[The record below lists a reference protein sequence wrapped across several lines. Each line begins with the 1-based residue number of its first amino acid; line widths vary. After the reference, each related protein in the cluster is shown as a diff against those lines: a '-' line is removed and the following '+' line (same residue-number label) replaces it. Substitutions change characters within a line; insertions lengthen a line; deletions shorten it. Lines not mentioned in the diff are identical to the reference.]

1 MKAIFDVSPIP
12 TQTMKSGSIASG
24 GIGRRISTIGSS
36 RLRTTGKCPAGSPR
50 ASARRA
56 PVAKPTTTRSSVAA
70 TWPQSWPVAAS
81 SATFPRTRHGPA
93 RKIGLKRFPST
104 TSPDARLH
112 TRRKATTA
120 PARRTHARPRG
131 SGAPWSPHSTRS
143 VTVFTNMTSSR
154 RAHGVTASAAAAV
167 WWTYLMR
174 GAAGQDGAEA
184 LYCAA
189 MGDLLLRRG
198 VVDGR
203 RRDVA
208 IRDGRIRRLGV
219 DLDPT
224 GYDALDVTDKLVL
237 PGFVESHIH
246 PDKAFIADR
255 TEGLRAGGPSAQ
267 TLVAELKKTF
277 TVDDIYRRARRV
289 MELAVRHGCTT
300 MRAHVEVD
308 AYVELRGVEALRR
321 LQVELAGVLD
331 LRLIAFAQEGI
342 FRDGVTQ
349 DLLREARLHVI
360 SLPATE
366 LHVKGRG
373 DDRRTWRGVTRI
385 AELRA
390 AGINVALST
399 NNIVNPFTPYG
410 HPDLLRQALVAAMA
424 AHLGNLEQMAWLL
437 ELVTTNP
444 ARAVGLEDYGLREG
458 CRADL
463 VVLDAHDP
471 AQAITEQAEK
481 LYVIKGGVLVARNT
495 RTSEVRTPR

>member
-1 MKAIFDVSPIP
+1 MMSAFVGCTVIACTWTGSGRPLVSCS
-12 TQTMKSGSIASG
+12 Q
-24 GIGRRISTIGSS
+24 
-36 RLRTTGKCPAGSPR
+36 
-50 ASARRA
+50 A
-56 PVAKPTTTRSSVAA
+56 PP
-70 TWPQSWPVAAS
+70 P
-81 SATFPRTRHGPA
+81 
-93 RKIGLKRFPST
+93 
-104 TSPDARLH
+104 
-112 TRRKATTA
+112 TRRKMPLVDPPVHCPTPTYTRDAVVMVVSFRRCVGYDSTA
-120 PARRTHARPRG
+120 GKEIRPMASLLVRG
-131 SGAPWSPHSTRS
+131 GL
-143 VTVFTNMTSSR
+143 V
-154 RAHGVTASAAAAV
+154 G
-167 WWTYLMR
+167 
-174 GAAGQDGAEA
+174 
-184 LYCAA
+184 
-189 MGDLLLRRG
+189 
-198 VVDGR
+198 GR
-203 RRDVA
+203 RQDIA
-208 IRDGRIRRLGV
+208 IRDGRIDRIGP
-219 DLDPT
+219 DLAT
-224 GYDALDVTDKLVL
+224 AGHEILDARDCLVL
-237 PGFVESHIH
+237 PGFVETHIH

-255 TEGLRAGGPSAQ
+255 TEGLRAGGPTAQ

-321 LQVELAGVLD
+321 GQAELAAVLD

-349 DLLREARLHVI
+349 DLLREALKAGLAVLGGCPSMDRDQPRHIDWFFDTAQDFGVPLDFHADSADDPAMLVSDYIAEQTIIRGMQGRVTVGHLGTLDVLTPDHRARVIDKLREAGPHVI

-471 AQAITEQAEK
+471 APAITEQAEK
-481 LYVIKGGVLVARNT
+481 VCVIKGGVV
-495 RTSEVRTPR
+495 VPRK